1 VPIPAA
7 PNDSNATSAVTAL
20 FRQVHD
26 QLRWELDGL
35 DDDAL
40 NWLPTP
46 GANSIATIVTH
57 LVASEA
63 ETFESVAG
71 VECERDRE
79 AEFVGHR
86 RTVSEVLGLLDG
98 ADDLIAELAP
108 RIDNDRLNALI
119 PLPTVPAEEVRPGL
133 TWLIGT
139 YGHAREH
146 VGQVLLTKQLGRVP
160 GRQIHDT
167 EQER

>member
-7 PNDSNATSAVTAL
+7 PDDSSATSAVTSL

-26 QLRWELDGL
+26 QLRCELDGL
-35 DDDAL
+35 DDNAL

-46 GANSIATIVTH
+46 GANSIVTIVTH

-63 ETFESVAG
+63 ETFQSVAG
-71 VECERDRE
+71 VECERDRDT
-79 AEFVGHR
+79 EFVGRR
-86 RTVSEVLGLLDG
+86 RTIHEVLGLLDG
-98 ADDLIAELAP
+98 ADDLITELEP
-108 RIDNDRLNALI
+108 RIDTGHLNALI

-146 VGQVLLTKQLGRVP
+146 VGQVLLTRQLGQVT
-160 GRQIHDT
+160 GRQLHDT
-167 EQER
+167 

>member
-1 VPIPAA
+1 VPIPAG
-7 PNDSNATSAVTAL
+7 PIDSSATSTVAAL

-26 QLRWELDGL
+26 KLRYELDGL
-35 DDDAL
+35 DDTAL

-46 GANSIATIVTH
+46 GANSVATIVTH

-63 ETFESVAG
+63 ETFRSVAG
-71 VECERDRE
+71 VECERDRD

-86 RTVSEVLGLLDG
+86 RTMRELLGLLDR
-98 ADDLIAELAP
+98 ADDLITELEP
-108 RIDNDRLNALI
+108 RIDTSRLNALI
-119 PLPTVPAEEVRPGL
+119 TLPTVPAEEVRPGL

-146 VGQVLLTKQLGRVP
+146 VGQVLLTKQLGQVP
-160 GRQIHDT
+160 GRQVLDT
-167 EQER
+167 